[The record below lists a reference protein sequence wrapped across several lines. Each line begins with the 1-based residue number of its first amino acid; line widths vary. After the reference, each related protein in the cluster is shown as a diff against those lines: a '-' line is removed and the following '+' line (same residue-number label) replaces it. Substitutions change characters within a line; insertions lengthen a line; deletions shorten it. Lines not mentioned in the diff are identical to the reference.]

1 MGAVCLEE
9 NIFLTWD
16 PEGRELLMV
25 RRQAPLFE
33 QGGGGQ
39 LGEKAL
45 LALPLIYGNRCQVSG
60 SWLCGNHCQ
69 VLLPRLSSTS

>member
-16 PEGRELLMV
+16 PGGRELLMV

-33 QGGGGQ
+33 HGDGGQ
-39 LGEKAL
+39 WGEKAL
-45 LALPLIYGNRCQVSG
+45 LAIPLTYRSRCQVSG
-60 SWLCGNHCQ
+60 SWLCGTHNQ
-69 VLLPRLSSTS
+69 VLLLRLSSTI